1 MALNTI
7 KASNIEDGTVAGI
20 DFLDNSLSNDNIA
33 ALSSSKLSG
42 AYLHLMV
49 LL

>member
-20 DFLDNSLSNDNIA
+20 DFLDNSLSSD
-33 ALSSSKLSG
+33 
-42 AYLHLMV
+42 
-49 LL
+49 